1 MDEDEE
7 TDLRLKMQE
16 YLERDEA
23 LTQDDKEDLW
33 QWARKIQR
41 LDVANEA
48 TLKTQLEKH
57 GLWLKDVSTD
67 K

>member
-1 MDEDEE
+1 MDKDEE
-7 TDLRLKMQE
+7 TDLRHKMQE
-16 YLERDEA
+16 YLDRDEA

>member
-1 MDEDEE
+1 MDKDEE
-7 TDLRLKMQE
+7 TDLRHKMQE

-41 LDVANEA
+41 LDVANDA

>member
-1 MDEDEE
+1 MDKDEE
-7 TDLRLKMQE
+7 TDLRHKMQE

>member
-7 TDLRLKMQE
+7 TDLRHKMQE
-16 YLERDEA
+16 YLDRDEA